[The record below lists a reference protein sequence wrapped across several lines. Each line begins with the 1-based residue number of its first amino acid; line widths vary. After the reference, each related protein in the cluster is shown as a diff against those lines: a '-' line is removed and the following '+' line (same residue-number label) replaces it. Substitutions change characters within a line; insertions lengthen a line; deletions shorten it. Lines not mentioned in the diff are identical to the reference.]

1 MLSKILYI
9 IFLSSIKFAIS
20 PFFSILQCEHSIAK
34 TILLTSVGGTIGI
47 LAFAFLTKP
56 ISDAFNFLVNNARQN
71 SSLKKFI
78 PQSRKNKKQKC
89 IFSKK
94 NRRVIRV
101 KQNFGL
107 FGVAAITPI
116 ILSIPVGTFIA
127 VKYYRLKVK
136 TLLFLISSI
145 IFWSFVLTFFVAYVY
160 KP

>member
-1 MLSKILYI
+1 MLDKIIYI
-9 IFLSSIKFAIS
+9 IFLGSIKFAIS
-20 PFFSILQCEHSIAK
+20 PFFSILQCEHGIAK
-34 TILLTSVGGTIGI
+34 TILLTSTGGTIGI
-47 LAFAFLTKP
+47 LVFAFLTKP

-160 KP
+160 